1 MRYHKV
7 TAISS
12 PEASFILA
20 TAWVSLN
27 PFPVMSVFDR
37 WFDIRRM
44 TAGEVSSF
52 AEDWMREAAAN
63 VAAGRLKPH

>member
-44 TAGEVSSF
+44 TASEVGSF
-52 AEDWMREAAAN
+52 TEDWLRKVAADT
-63 VAAGRLKPH
+63 AAGRVKPH